1 MYIIF
6 NYLLNKVFLK
16 KKSKKKSIM
25 FLTCK
30 LPSKSKHNLEFNI
43 INLKFYI
50 HRCCTINT
58 PNKSKTIAI
67 KTTKTQL

>member
-6 NYLLNKVFLK
+6 NYFLNKVFLNK
-16 KKSKKKSIM
+16 NQKKSTM

-30 LPSKSKHNLEFNI
+30 LRSKSKHNLEFNI

-50 HRCCTINT
+50 NRWKKEKVSASCTN
-58 PNKSKTIAI
+58 
-67 KTTKTQL
+67 